1 MFLKRGIVP
10 VALVL
15 LLLLG
20 GCAQLQSVV
29 ATEPTASP
37 TATLPAAIAQPV
49 TSRNG
54 SAVASGEVL
63 PAQKAQLG
71 FSTAGRVDSVSV
83 AVGDSVAAGDVLI
96 VLDQAAAEASV
107 AMARAGLLRAQAN
120 AKDLREGS
128 RPQEIA
134 AAQARLDAANARL
147 TQLTEGASSE
157 DVTAAQANLAA
168 AQASLQQLYS
178 GPREADRIAAESA
191 LANAESARQ
200 AAQSAYD
207 RVSWRSDVAMLPESA
222 ALQQAT
228 NDYIAAQA
236 RYDALF

>member
-107 AMARAGLLRAQAN
+107 AMAYGLLRAQAN
-120 AKDLREGS
+120 AKDLARFAPAGDCGGS
-128 RPQEIA
+128 G
-134 AAQARLDAANARL
+134 L
-147 TQLTEGASSE
+147 
-157 DVTAAQANLAA
+157 
-168 AQASLQQLYS
+168 
-178 GPREADRIAAESA
+178 PRR
-191 LANAESARQ
+191 RQ
-200 AAQSAYD
+200 CPLHPPPKRRQ
-207 RVSWRSDVAMLPESA
+207 
-222 ALQQAT
+222 
-228 NDYIAAQA
+228 
-236 RYDALF
+236 